1 MGLLKTKK
9 LVDNEQY
16 EFKFEVKNIGN
27 KPLPGGIIEFHDLP
41 VSVKGD
47 GPHYPKNQAIF
58 YKIILIINL

>member
-1 MGLLKTKK
+1 MYLGLLKTKK

-41 VSVKGD
+41 VDTPRPSLTQ
-47 GPHYPKNQAIF
+47 PPQTM
-58 YKIILIINL
+58 